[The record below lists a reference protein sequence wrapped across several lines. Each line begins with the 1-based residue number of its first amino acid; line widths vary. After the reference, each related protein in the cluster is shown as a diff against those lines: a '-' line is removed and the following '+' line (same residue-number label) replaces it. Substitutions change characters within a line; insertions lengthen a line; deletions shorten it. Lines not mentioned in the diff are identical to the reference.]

1 MHAKMK
7 SARNSLL
14 AALVVLAHAALG
26 APSAAKCGDDRVVE
40 CANVTD
46 AELPD
51 EERACPGSPVACSG
65 RGRCSLGE
73 CHCDAGFFGK
83 DCAHTKHD
91 CVHLR
96 SCGDCNNAA
105 NTRFC
110 GWCADGRYCVPN
122 HVHKALLR
130 KGGACQEWHEDSCPR
145 RAPRNGSAAAGGADE
160 DDGEDDDERGDD
172 RSVAFAEALVAMIDE
187 RAGKGTS
194 VWLLLAG
201 SVAALA
207 CVARCALHEQ
217 RAADRRLRYEA
228 YMAEEAELRA
238 PVAATRGSNHS
249 PFAPTPGSRRLGDAP
264 LYDTLATDRL
274 AAALGSGD
282 GGGGDDGGGGADA
295 AAAAAAADAVSPEAA
310 ATLTAAS
317 VREAARRDHEERKQL
332 KREQAALA
340 RKQAERAARDER
352 EERAR
357 AKLVAKT
364 QQALD
369 DARREAAAAPAADAA
384 PPAAAAPA
392 GDAPPPSQ
400 SAEQAESEFM
410 RALDEL

>member
-1 MHAKMK
+1 MR
-7 SARNSLL
+7 S
-14 AALVVLAHAALG
+14 
-26 APSAAKCGDDRVVE
+26 
-40 CANVTD
+40 
-46 AELPD
+46 
-51 EERACPGSPVACSG
+51 ACPGS
-65 RGRCSLGE
+65 RSLLGPRPLQPRQ

-110 GWCADGRYCVPN
+110 GWCAAAATACRTTCTRR
-122 HVHKALLR
+122 AAQ
-130 KGGACQEWHEDSCPR
+130 GGACQEWHEDSCPR
-145 RAPRNGSAAAGGADE
+145 RARATAARPRGADE

-187 RAGKGTS
+187 RAGKGI
-194 VWLLLAG
+194 G
-201 SVAALA
+201 VAPPRRQRRRAR
-207 CVARCALHEQ
+207 VARCALHEQ

-282 GGGGDDGGGGADA
+282 GGGGGDGGGADA

-317 VREAARRDHEERKQL
+317 VREAARRGLEERKQL
-332 KREQAALA
+332 KREPALA
-340 RKQAERAARDER
+340 RQQAERAARDER

-357 AKLVAKT
+357 QSSL
-364 QQALD
+364 QRCS
-369 DARREAAAAPAADAA
+369 RRSTMRGEAAAAPAAGRLRRRPPPR
-384 PPAAAAPA
+384 PPATRRRRRSRRSRPRRVYAP
-392 GDAPPPSQ
+392 
-400 SAEQAESEFM
+400 
-410 RALDEL
+410 

>member
-1 MHAKMK
+1 MVERK
-7 SARNSLL
+7 SL
-14 AALVVLAHAALG
+14 AALALLAALG
-26 APSAAKCGDDRVVE
+26 APTAAKCGDDRVVE

-145 RAPRNGSAAAGGADE
+145 RAPRNGSAAAVGADE
-160 DDGEDDDERGDD
+160 DAGEDDDERGDD

-194 VWLLLAG
+194 GWLLLAG

-217 RAADRRLRYEA
+217 RAADRRLRDEA

-264 LYDTLATDRL
+264 LRHARHRPPRRRPRQRRWWRRRRWRRRR
-274 AAALGSGD
+274 GR
-282 GGGGDDGGGGADA
+282 GG
-295 AAAAAAADAVSPEAA
+295 
-310 ATLTAAS
+310 
-317 VREAARRDHEERKQL
+317 RR
-332 KREQAALA
+332 
-340 RKQAERAARDER
+340 
-352 EERAR
+352 
-357 AKLVAKT
+357 
-364 QQALD
+364 
-369 DARREAAAAPAADAA
+369 RR
-384 PPAAAAPA
+384 
-392 GDAPPPSQ
+392 
-400 SAEQAESEFM
+400 
-410 RALDEL
+410 RTR

>member
-1 MHAKMK
+1 MVERK
-7 SARNSLL
+7 SL
-14 AALVVLAHAALG
+14 ALALLAHAALG
-26 APSAAKCGDDRVVE
+26 APTAAKCGDDRVVE

-145 RAPRNGSAAAGGADE
+145 RAPRNGSAAAVGADE

-282 GGGGDDGGGGADA
+282 GGGDDDGGR
-295 AAAAAAADAVSPEAA
+295 
-310 ATLTAAS
+310 T
-317 VREAARRDHEERKQL
+317 RRM
-332 KREQAALA
+332 
-340 RKQAERAARDER
+340 
-352 EERAR
+352 
-357 AKLVAKT
+357 
-364 QQALD
+364 
-369 DARREAAAAPAADAA
+369 RR
-384 PPAAAAPA
+384 
-392 GDAPPPSQ
+392 
-400 SAEQAESEFM
+400 
-410 RALDEL
+410 RRRTR

>member
-1 MHAKMK
+1 MVERK
-7 SARNSLL
+7 SL
-14 AALVVLAHAALG
+14 AALALLAHAALG
-26 APSAAKCGDDRVVE
+26 APTAAKCGDDRVVE

-145 RAPRNGSAAAGGADE
+145 RAPRNGSVAAGGADE

-282 GGGGDDGGGGADA
+282 GGGGGADA

-317 VREAARRDHEERKQL
+317 VREAARRDLEERKQL

-369 DARREAAAAPAADAA
+369 DARRQTAAAPAADAA